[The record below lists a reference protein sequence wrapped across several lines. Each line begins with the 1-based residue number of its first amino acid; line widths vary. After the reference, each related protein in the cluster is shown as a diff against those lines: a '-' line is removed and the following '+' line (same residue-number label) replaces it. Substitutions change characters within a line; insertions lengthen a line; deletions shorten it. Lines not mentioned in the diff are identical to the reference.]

1 MNPPNTI
8 RYKIE
13 RTSQL
18 IWLLVW
24 NLFCWRKKDQLNWHP
39 RIHHSKS
46 RKDCEGLDSSSI
58 RINKMEGDH
67 ETAPFHSST
76 QKGPKIKRLRE
87 DISVT
92 KWFLLG
98 SSYSIDH
105 LQVPNPT
112 TQEKNGGER
121 NNITWIS
128 STLLFPLL
136 STFYRL
142 ATEYIKKLK
151 SVS

>member
-1 MNPPNTI
+1 MSLTDTQESITANQEKT
-8 RYKIE
+8 
-13 RTSQL
+13 
-18 IWLLVW
+18 
-24 NLFCWRKKDQLNWHP
+24 
-39 RIHHSKS
+39 
-46 RKDCEGLDSSSI
+46 EGLDSSSI

-76 QKGPKIKRLRE
+76 QKGPKIKRLR

-105 LQVPNPT
+105 LQVPNLT

-121 NNITWIS
+121 NNITWILQHFYFS
-128 STLLFPLL
+128 LVINFLQTGHRIHKKKNEIRLL
-136 STFYRL
+136 
-142 ATEYIKKLK
+142 IH
-151 SVS
+151 